1 MYVSFCIHFVYGLI
15 SQIGLARGGPNCEKE
30 FRNLLLLATDFD
42 CLEVGLP
49 CLADRLLKYVD

>member
-1 MYVSFCIHFVYGLI
+1 MYGLI
-15 SQIGLARGGPNCEKE
+15 SQIGLARGVPNCEKE

-49 CLADRLLKYVD
+49 CLADRLLKYVY